1 MIADSGYD
9 IAYLLRRHIE
19 VIQQTESHNST
30 ALCVVNAVYNI
41 ADIVKI
47 SGYHSKLHLAFVI
60 AKTLKDHFYRIRN
73 LFNVSKGMFGI
84 ALSLDRRIGIL
95 YICVY
100 IGILSDILISNIA

>member
-1 MIADSGYD
+1 M
-9 IAYLLRRHIE
+9 
-19 VIQQTESHNST
+19 
-30 ALCVVNAVYNI
+30 VNAIYNI

-47 SGYHSKLHLAFVI
+47 CGYHSKLHLAFII